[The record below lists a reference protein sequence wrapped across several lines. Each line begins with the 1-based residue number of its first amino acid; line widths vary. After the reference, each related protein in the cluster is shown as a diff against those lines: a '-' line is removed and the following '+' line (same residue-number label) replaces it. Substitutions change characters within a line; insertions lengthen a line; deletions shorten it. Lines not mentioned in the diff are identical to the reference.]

1 MKPLAKS
8 TSSFPT
14 YLGKIEAIL
23 LTVLTSDAINMHFPS
38 FQMVLGFS
46 ARRARGTL
54 HFDESLKIEEYSGF
68 FEIRQVSYGALII
81 LPTKGIA
88 RFLSF
93 MTFFMVP
100 TF

>member
-8 TSSFPT
+8 TSPFLT
-14 YLGKIEAIL
+14 YFGKIEAIL

-38 FQMVLGFS
+38 FQMVLGFF
-46 ARRARGTL
+46 ARKARGTL
-54 HFDESLKIEEYSGF
+54 HVDESLKIEEYSGLV
-68 FEIRQVSYGALII
+68 EIRQVHGALNISA
-81 LPTKGIA
+81 TKGIA
-88 RFLSF
+88 RFFSF